1 MQKIGSMGLERKSRV
16 PFLLSYRMTAQIV
29 PPEVLSNRRN
39 SRLLQRDQ
47 ETWVRLIHK
56 FCGKRQKLVQRV
68 AGIVLW
74 DFCETLAGAS
84 EKLSELAWANP
95 HRPVPDVPDAEIEI
109 ILTKLGYKAEVAKM
123 RAATPKGSHYYK
135 ERRKQWMMELA

>member
-16 PFLLSYRMTAQIV
+16 LFLFHRMTAQIV

-74 DFCETLAGAS
+74 DFCEALAGES
-84 EKLSELAWANP
+84 EKLSELAWTNP

-135 ERRKQWMMELA
+135 ERRKQWTMG